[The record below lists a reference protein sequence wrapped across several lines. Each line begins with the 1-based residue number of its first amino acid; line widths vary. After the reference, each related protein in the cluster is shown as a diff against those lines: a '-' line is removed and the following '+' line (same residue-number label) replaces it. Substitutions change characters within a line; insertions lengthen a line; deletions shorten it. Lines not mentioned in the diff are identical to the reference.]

1 MLIVVLTGC
10 SAAVEPPV
18 AFFST
23 LLTRRKIFQSLA
35 AICCAVIAA
44 FFFAAGVRAENA
56 RPASSDSSTHLT
68 RLVLTQPLNVEK
80 LFGRWQRSDGNYVLE
95 IQREKEPS
103 ALTVGYYNPQP
114 IHIAQASVLS
124 GKAGLRLALRLE
136 DKGYPGSTYTLDYL
150 GASDLLKGIYYHAGL
165 QQNFP
170 VAFRRINSPSAQ

>member
-1 MLIVVLTGC
+1 VIGCFSDNKNITHTGGNL
-10 SAAVEPPV
+10 V
-18 AFFST
+18 
-23 LLTRRKIFQSLA
+23 IFIGHNL
-35 AICCAVIAA
+35 
-44 FFFAAGVRAENA
+44 
-56 RPASSDSSTHLT
+56 D
-68 RLVLTQPLNVEK
+68 
-80 LFGRWQRSDGNYVLE
+80 
-95 IQREKEPS
+95 
-103 ALTVGYYNPQP
+103 YYNPQP